1 MLGQGTWFWWPSHV
15 GGPWEPS
22 RPCSAPGQSL
32 PSLGEGFPCL
42 PQRGFSHRPRLERAG
57 ARTEGIPALPAS
69 RRAGTGG
76 TEPGWQLR
84 ALLGPA
90 RGEKTPPEQDTPTAV
105 SGTPKAIA
113 GTQPGAGISQAF
125 ASPPPQIAQRLAQS
139 SEGLGA
145 SWHSPRQ
152 LHPTLLGL
160 SILCLQ
166 AFQQEEGLQGSRDV
180 YPRALDGARREG
192 R

>member
-125 ASPPPQIAQRLAQS
+125 ASPPPQIAAEAGSELRGAWCLLAQPPS
-139 SEGLGA
+139 APSHPPGT
-145 SWHSPRQ
+145 
-152 LHPTLLGL
+152 LHPVSPSFPAGRRAAGIQGCL
-160 SILCLQ
+160 ST
-166 AFQQEEGLQGSRDV
+166 GT
-180 YPRALDGARREG
+180 
-192 R
+192 